1 MLMSIVVLSY
11 NRPQQIKRIL
21 EHFTGANN
29 TDINIIIKDDV
40 SPKANEIK
48 EIVDEY
54 RKKLA
59 IDLVYHSNAENLG
72 YDKNLLDAFNI
83 TNSEYIFLLSDDDY
97 VSGSEINKLI
107 AVIYEKKEKLYFTP
121 YTDHSINVV
130 NRTFDYSYKEHVSL
144 SEFPEIIYN
153 SILFSGLI
161 FHRKTVL
168 QLSLDREFLS
178 NCIYTQVYLAVSII
192 YKTRSYGAIPSGVL
206 HLGGDGE
213 NYFGKNSSAK
223 NSDVLSDRNK
233 ISSNLNYQKFLL
245 AVVTKLSLSTDPM
258 INELFLK
265 EYRKRLIS
273 YGLRA
278 RSYGLSIYFD
288 FIRAYLNSK
297 LPFFMVPL
305 FLFVFVTFLPGKI
318 SGKINSIAKN
328 LLRHAG

>member
-1 MLMSIVVLSY
+1 MLLSVVILSY
-11 NRPQQIKRIL
+11 NRPDQIRRIL
-21 EHFTGANN
+21 DNFVGVEQKDF
-29 TDINIIIKDDV
+29 NIIIKDDM
-40 SPKANEIK
+40 SPKIDDIK
-48 EIVDEY
+48 EIFNTYKDQISVDVIFH
-54 RKKLA
+54 KNNK
-59 IDLVYHSNAENLG
+59 NMG
-72 YDKNLLDAFNI
+72 YDRNLLDAFTI
-83 TNSEYIFLLSDDDY
+83 TDAEYIFLLSDDDY
-97 VSGSEINKLI
+97 VAGCEIKNLI
-107 AVIYEKKEKLYFTP
+107 TAIYEKKLKIYFTP
-121 YTDHSINVV
+121 YTDHSIDVV
-130 NRTFDYSYKEHVSL
+130 NRTFENSYKEHVSL

-192 YKTRSYGAIPSGVL
+192 FETRSYGAIPSGVL

-223 NSDVLSDRNK
+223 NSDILSDRNK
-233 ISSNLNYQKFLL
+233 ISSNLNYQQFLL

-265 EYRKRLIS
+265 EYKKRLIS

-278 RSYGLSIYFD
+278 RSYGLNIYFD

-297 LPFFMVPL
+297 LPFFIVPS
-305 FLFVFVTFLPGKI
+305 FLFVFVTFLPSKI
-318 SGKINSIAKN
+318 SGKINSIAKK